1 MLGGSQVAGLKKK
14 EIRLNRWMFLDAPI
28 FSVGICT
35 YHTGASP
42 EFLKQCMV
50 FVFVAGDELHLTFG
64 GGTGVGPLT
73 I

>member
-1 MLGGSQVAGLKKK
+1 MC
-14 EIRLNRWMFLDAPI
+14 RHAPI
-28 FSVGICT
+28 FQLAICT

-50 FVFVAGDELHLTFG
+50 FVVVAGDELHLTFG

-73 I
+73 NEAFV

>member
-42 EFLKQCMV
+42 EFLEAEHGFRFCCRR
-50 FVFVAGDELHLTFG
+50 
-64 GGTGVGPLT
+64 
-73 I
+73 